1 MGKYANQYF
10 EHVEAM
16 LQQVKES
23 QMAKIEEAA
32 DAFVQSIKN
41 GGAIYAFGASHAG
54 IIAEEMFY
62 RTGGLALIN
71 PIFNP
76 TLMLNTKPVTLT
88 SQVERVEDFGKVMFD
103 SVNAKKGDT
112 ILIHSVSGR
121 NAAAIDMA
129 LAAKEA
135 GVTVIALTNMTYS
148 SQVTSR
154 HTSGKKLYEIAD
166 IVIDNQGDFEDAA
179 IQVEGM
185 EQKTGPT
192 STVTGAAIANAIV
205 IETVEKLIESDVIPP
220 IFHSANVDGGDEFN
234 KRIINE
240 YKDRITYI

>member
-41 GGAIYAFGASHAG
+41 GGTLYAFGASHAG

-88 SQVERVEDFGKVMFD
+88 SQVERVEGFGKVMFD

-166 IVIDNQGDFEDAA
+166 IVIDNHGDFEDAA
-179 IQVEGM
+179 IKVEGM

-205 IETVEKLIESDVIPP
+205 IETVEKLIESGVIPP
-220 IFHSANVDGGDEFN
+220 VFHSANVDGGDEFN
-234 KRIINE
+234 KRIIE
-240 YKDRITYI
+240 KYKDSITYI